1 MQTRSVMTVKAEI
14 EALGPVLP
22 GSISKQW
29 NVCGKPGCRCKDP
42 KHPQRHGPYYQLSY
56 TLAGHSSTM
65 FLKPGEL
72 AMARRCVAAG
82 VKVPYLA
89 GESVPMR
96 TSPSGSRFFLHPIA
110 LSLDGNGFAVMEE
123 AIEDGGG
130 QCGVLVEDARPLFVD
145 RISGY
150 DGCAVFIASAYDLE
164 EQVGAM
170 FVHRQIAQFVYHEKS
185 WRNEGFKSLGQGVGR
200 LGG

>member
-72 AMARRCVAAG
+72 AMARRCIRRYGRLKELTAQLVVAYVA
-82 VKVPYLA
+82 
-89 GESVPMR
+89 
-96 TSPSGSRFFLHPIA
+96 
-110 LSLDGNGFAVMEE
+110 
-123 AIEDGGG
+123 
-130 QCGVLVEDARPLFVD
+130 QAR
-145 RISGY
+145 REG
-150 DGCAVFIASAYDLE
+150 IASLT
-164 EQVGAM
+164 
-170 FVHRQIAQFVYHEKS
+170 
-185 WRNEGFKSLGQGVGR
+185 EGN
-200 LGG
+200 

>member
-1 MQTRSVMTVKAEI
+1 MRPFFAGFTLTAICSNGSLPVLDSPMSSQCSEDGSIPVLCPVKRAKKRLRAFFFYGSLPIADKRLAEGGYMQTRSVMTVKAEI

-72 AMARRCVAAG
+72 AMARRCIRRYGRLKELTAQLVVAYVA
-82 VKVPYLA
+82 
-89 GESVPMR
+89 
-96 TSPSGSRFFLHPIA
+96 
-110 LSLDGNGFAVMEE
+110 
-123 AIEDGGG
+123 
-130 QCGVLVEDARPLFVD
+130 QAR
-145 RISGY
+145 REG
-150 DGCAVFIASAYDLE
+150 IASLT
-164 EQVGAM
+164 
-170 FVHRQIAQFVYHEKS
+170 
-185 WRNEGFKSLGQGVGR
+185 EGN
-200 LGG
+200 